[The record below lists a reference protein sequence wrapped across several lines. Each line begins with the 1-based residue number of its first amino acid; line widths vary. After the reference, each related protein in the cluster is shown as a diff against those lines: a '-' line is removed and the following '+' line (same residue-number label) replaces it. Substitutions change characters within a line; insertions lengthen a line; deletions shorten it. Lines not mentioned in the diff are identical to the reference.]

1 MSETQITKK
10 KIKKGKDAIILDTM
24 VVVVITLFAVF
35 CLLPFI
41 MLIATSFETETNI
54 VREGYKLWPSD
65 FTTSAYQMIFK
76 TGFIFK
82 AYGVTIFTTVVGT
95 ILSMTV
101 TILMAYPLSLKKVKY
116 RTPVMF
122 FIYFTMLFSGGLVP
136 SYLLISKYMNFRDN
150 IWVLIVPVLLN
161 PWNMFMLKNFFRSIP
176 EELSEAA
183 YIDGAND
190 IKILTKVILPVAV
203 PGIATISLFYALM
216 YWNQWY
222 NAMLYIDNKN
232 LYPLQYYIMNL
243 TRSID
248 AVKDMA
254 RMTGQAFASLPS
266 NSIRMATAVATIGPV
281 IFIYPFVQKYFTSG
295 MMVGSIKG

>member
-1 MSETQITKK
+1 MSETQSYKK
-10 KIKKGKDAIILDTM
+10 KIRKGMDSMILDAI
-24 VVVVITLFAVF
+24 VVVVITLFAIF
-35 CLLPFI
+35 CLLPFA

-54 VREGYKLWPSD
+54 VREGYKLWPND
-65 FTTSAYQMIFK
+65 FTTSAYKMIFK
-76 TGFIFK
+76 TGIIFK
-82 AYGVTIFTTVVGT
+82 AYGVTVFITVVGT
-95 ILSMTV
+95 ILSMVV
-101 TILMAYPLSLKKVKY
+101 TTLMAYPLSLKKVKY
-116 RTPVMF
+116 RTPIMF

-136 SYLLISKYMNFRDN
+136 SYLLISKYMNFRNN
-150 IWVLIVPVLLN
+150 IWVLIVPVLMN

-183 YIDGAND
+183 YIDGAHD

-254 RMTGQAFASLPS
+254 RMTGQAFSSLPS
-266 NSIRMATAVATIGPV
+266 NSIRMATAVVTIGPV
-281 IFIYPFVQKYFTSG
+281 IFVYPFVQKYFTSG
-295 MMVGSIKG
+295 IMVGSVKG